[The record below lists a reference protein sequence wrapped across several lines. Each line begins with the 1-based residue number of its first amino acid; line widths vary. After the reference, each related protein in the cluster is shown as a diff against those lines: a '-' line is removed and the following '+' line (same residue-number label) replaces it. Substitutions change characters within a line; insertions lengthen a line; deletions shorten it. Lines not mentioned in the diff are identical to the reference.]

1 MEHPLQRLWNKPERL
16 VIGFMSGTS
25 ADGVD
30 AALVRISGYGVE
42 TRLTQLAFCF
52 TPFDEATRAEVLRLA
67 GGGSAAAADFCRINF
82 HLGQLYCEAGDA
94 LCRQAG
100 IERAQVDLIGCHGQ
114 TLWHIPQEEI
124 YLGRSQHSTFQLGE
138 SAMLAE
144 YFGCPTV
151 GDFRVRDVA
160 AGGLGAPLVPYT
172 EFLLYRSREEC
183 VALQN
188 IGGIGNVTVLPRDCR
203 LEDVFA
209 FDTGPGN
216 MIIDAVTAAV
226 TGGRQTYD
234 AGGAIAARGHTNEA
248 LLARLRENGYY
259 ALPLPKTT
267 GRERFGAQ
275 YTAEMLAW
283 PEANGL
289 SPEDLLATV
298 TELTAWSIADAYERY
313 VLPHARADELIAGGG
328 GSYNQTLLRMLERR
342 FAVHGIRVMT
352 QENLGFSSDAKEA
365 VAFALLADCCRRGC
379 ANVLPGV
386 TGAWEAAVLGKLSLP
401 PQRGAGT
408 AFGCKSTE

>member
-1 MEHPLQRLWNKPERL
+1 MEHPLQRLWNKSERL

-144 YFGCPTV
+144 HLYQLGHRKLVFISTPFNQLTLAREQRLEGIRKQLELHGVTDGLEVLVADRQAEADSQDDGLPYEYSV
-151 GDFRVRDVA
+151 GRQLTAELIRRESMATALIGVNDMTALGILSELAAQGLRV
-160 AGGLGAPLVPYT
+160 
-172 EFLLYRSREEC
+172 
-183 VALQN
+183 
-188 IGGIGNVTVLPRDCR
+188 PRDFSVCG
-203 LEDVFA
+203 
-209 FDTGPGN
+209 FDNIFSSSITTPGLTT
-216 MIIDAVTAAV
+216 IDHHLRTRCQAAV
-226 TGGRQTYD
+226 DMVITQSTPSRIPTPFVNKIEYTPQLIVRSSTGQ
-234 AGGAIAARGHTNEA
+234 
-248 LLARLRENGYY
+248 
-259 ALPLPKTT
+259 
-267 GRERFGAQ
+267 
-275 YTAEMLAW
+275 
-283 PEANGL
+283 
-289 SPEDLLATV
+289 SPTH
-298 TELTAWSIADAYERY
+298 R
-313 VLPHARADELIAGGG
+313 
-328 GSYNQTLLRMLERR
+328 
-342 FAVHGIRVMT
+342 
-352 QENLGFSSDAKEA
+352 SSEKI
-365 VAFALLADCCRRGC
+365 
-379 ANVLPGV
+379 
-386 TGAWEAAVLGKLSLP
+386 
-401 PQRGAGT
+401 
-408 AFGCKSTE
+408 

>member
-1 MEHPLQRLWNKPERL
+1 
-16 VIGFMSGTS
+16 MSGTS

-67 GGGSAAAADFCRINF
+67 GGGSAGSGGLLPHQF

-144 YFGCPTV
+144 AFGCPAV

-172 EFLLYRSREEC
+172 EFLLYRSRNRTTWRC
-183 VALQN
+183 KTSAASA
-188 IGGIGNVTVLPRDCR
+188 ISPCCRADCR
-203 LEDVFA
+203 LEDVAA

-216 MIIDAVTAAV
+216 MLMDALAARSDRRN
-226 TGGRQTYD
+226 GRQ
-234 AGGAIAARGHTNEA
+234 
-248 LLARLRENGYY
+248 L
-259 ALPLPKTT
+259 
-267 GRERFGAQ
+267 
-275 YTAEMLAW
+275 
-283 PEANGL
+283 
-289 SPEDLLATV
+289 
-298 TELTAWSIADAYERY
+298 
-313 VLPHARADELIAGGG
+313 
-328 GSYNQTLLRMLERR
+328 
-342 FAVHGIRVMT
+342 
-352 QENLGFSSDAKEA
+352 
-365 VAFALLADCCRRGC
+365 
-379 ANVLPGV
+379 
-386 TGAWEAAVLGKLSLP
+386 
-401 PQRGAGT
+401 
-408 AFGCKSTE
+408 

>member
-144 YFGCPTV
+144 HFGCPTV

-216 MIIDAVTAAV
+216 RLMDALVERLTN
-226 TGGRQTYD
+226 GRQHYD
-234 AGGAIAARGHTNEA
+234 AGGKMAAQGRVDAG
-248 LLARLRENGYY
+248 LLAFLMQDPYLQRK
-259 ALPLPKTT
+259 PPKTT
-267 GRERFGAQ
+267 GREAYGAP
-275 YTAEMLAW
+275 YLA
-283 PEANGL
+283 ALLDYAAAHGVSL
-289 SPEDLLATV
+289 LDTLATV
-298 TELTAWSIADAYERY
+298 TRFTAECISAGVRDYCPVKPDRMI
-313 VLPHARADELIAGGG
+313 VGGG
-328 GSYNQTLLRMLERR
+328 GSMNPTLLAHIADCLPGCE
-342 FAVHGIRVMT
+342 VMT
-352 QENLGFSSDAKEA
+352 NEQLGLDSNAKEA
-365 VAFALLADCCRRGC
+365 VAFAVLANEAMYGQPNN
-379 ANVLPGV
+379 APGA
-386 TGAWEAAVLGKLSLP
+386 TGAAHPVVMGKIS
-401 PQRGAGT
+401 Q
-408 AFGCKSTE
+408 

>member
-144 YFGCPTV
+144 HFGCPTV

-216 MIIDAVTAAV
+216 MLMDALVERLTN
-226 TGGRQTYD
+226 GRQHYD
-234 AGGAIAARGHTNEA
+234 AGGKMAAQGRVDAGIFDAGSIFAAKAAQNHRPRSLWRAVSGGAAGLRCGAWRIAAGYAGNRHPLYGGVHCLWPAA
-248 LLARLRENGYY
+248 LQ
-259 ALPLPKTT
+259 PLSSGTHDC
-267 GRERFGAQ
+267 GRR
-275 YTAEMLAW
+275 
-283 PEANGL
+283 
-289 SPEDLLATV
+289 
-298 TELTAWSIADAYERY
+298 
-313 VLPHARADELIAGGG
+313 
-328 GSYNQTLLRMLERR
+328 RML
-342 FAVHGIRVMT
+342 
-352 QENLGFSSDAKEA
+352 
-365 VAFALLADCCRRGC
+365 
-379 ANVLPGV
+379 
-386 TGAWEAAVLGKLSLP
+386 
-401 PQRGAGT
+401 
-408 AFGCKSTE
+408 